1 MVRKLNT
8 YYMGNA
14 KFSVWRRENV
24 LETSIPYMQAREA
37 FHAMKHQI
45 FVTPLGQQINH
56 LFMNLFGLVT

>member
-1 MVRKLNT
+1 MRKLNT
-8 YYMGNA
+8 YYMENDKMSA
-14 KFSVWRRENV
+14 WRRDNV
-24 LETSIPYMQAREA
+24 LETSIPCMQEREA